1 MNLMRNNTWIR
12 QRFVALFAC
21 ASVLL
26 SALAPT
32 ISHAMANDDVPPG
45 MMKVCTSAG
54 TKFIPLN
61 FIIAKTAIKTTQSL
75 PSTRS
80 SKLDSMAACSY
91 CDQHAGTHSIL
102 TQTDYQFNTPDL
114 SNQYAVLFYL
124 HPRSYFHTTPP
135 SPRAPP
141 SHLS

>member
-1 MNLMRNNTWIR
+1 MNWMRNNTWVR

-32 ISHAMANDDVPPG
+32 ISHAMMNDDVPPG

-61 FIIAKTAIKTTQSL
+61 FIIAKAAIKTTQTL

-80 SKLDSMAACSY
+80 SKSDSVVACSY
-91 CDQHAGTHSIL
+91 CDQHADTHNIL
-102 TQTDYQFNTPDL
+102 TYVDYQFNVTDL
-114 SNQYAVLFYL
+114 SNQYAVLFYI

-141 SHLS
+141 SYLS

>member
-32 ISHAMANDDVPPG
+32 ISHAMMNDDVPPG
-45 MMKVCTSAG
+45 MMKVCTSTGA
-54 TKFIPLN
+54 KFIPAN
-61 FIIAKTAIKTTQSL
+61 FIIAKAAIKTTQGL
-75 PSTRS
+75 PNTRG
-80 SKLDSMAACSY
+80 SKLDAAACGY
-91 CDQHAGTHSIL
+91 CDQHAGSYSIL
-102 TQTDYQFNTPDL
+102 TYTDYQFNTSDL
-114 SNQYAVLFYL
+114 SNQYAVLFYT

-141 SHLS
+141 STYLS